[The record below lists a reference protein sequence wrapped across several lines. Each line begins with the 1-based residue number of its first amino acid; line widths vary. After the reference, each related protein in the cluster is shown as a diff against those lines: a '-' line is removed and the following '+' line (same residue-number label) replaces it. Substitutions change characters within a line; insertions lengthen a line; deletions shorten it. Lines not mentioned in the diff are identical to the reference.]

1 MAQRSRMMKPGAIWL
16 EGPGC
21 WEGLR
26 TWLEDRDPDGVFVLT
41 DTHTAR
47 ACLPVLDQRLGRDRA
62 VLTIPAG
69 EKGKT
74 VETASLLWQALA
86 NAGAGRGSVL
96 LNLGGGVVTDLGG
109 FVASTYMRGISF
121 VHIPTSLLAQVDAA
135 IGGKNGIDVGHVK
148 NLAGIFREPDV
159 LLIDPIFLETLPQQ
173 EWHNGLAEV
182 AKHALIADPDLWRA
196 LEGLEHPRDISQ
208 RLLSAAVAVK
218 RMIVAEDPGESGLRK
233 VLNFGHTVGHALES
247 MALAFGQ
254 EWPHG
259 EAVAAGMQVEAWLSK
274 KLCGLPAAEEARI
287 RIFLQ
292 RFFPDR
298 PVPDPESCLSYIRK
312 DKKNRGGVIRMALLQ
327 SIGKAIPVVEVPG
340 DLVLAAMKE
349 CLGETE
355 PRG

>member
-1 MAQRSRMMKPGAIWL
+1 MMKPGTNWL

-26 TWLEDRDPDGVFVLT
+26 TWLKDRDPDGVFVLA

-47 ACLPVLDQRLGRDRA
+47 ACLPVLDQRLGWDRE

-74 VETASLLWQALA
+74 VETASSLWLALA

-96 LNLGGGVVTDLGG
+96 LNLGGGVVTDMGG

-121 VHIPTSLLAQVDAA
+121 VHVPTSLLAQVDAA
-135 IGGKNGIDVGHVK
+135 IGGKNGVDVGHVK

-159 LLIDPIFLETLPQQ
+159 LLIDPVFLETLPNQ
-173 EWHNGLAEV
+173 EWRNGLAEV

-196 LEGLEHPRDISQ
+196 LESLEHPRDLSH

-218 RMIVAEDPGESGLRK
+218 KRIVAEDPGETGLRK

-247 MALAFGQ
+247 VALASGQ

-259 EAVAAGMQVEAWLSK
+259 EAVAAGMQVEAWLSMK
-274 KLCGLPAAEEARI
+274 SCGLPAGEEARI
-287 RIFLQ
+287 RIFMK
-292 RFFPDR
+292 RFFSNR
-298 PVPDPESCLSYIRK
+298 PVPDPERCLSYIRK

-327 SIGKAIPVVEVPG
+327 SIGQAMPVVEVPG
-340 DLVLAAMKE
+340 DLVLAAIKE
-349 CLGETE
+349 CLGETDST
-355 PRG
+355 G